1 MQKMWVGVE
10 TLGIVCK
17 RRARV
22 SLITQLW
29 ALWWVQAGL
38 QVIAVP
44 KQLVSLG
51 LSGDMELLN

>member
-22 SLITQLW
+22 S

-51 LSGDMELLN
+51 LSGDVELLN